1 MNATSH
7 SSIVLCRFL
16 KTFCM
21 CGQNI
26 VISFRLTAILHQ
38 RHLGHNHKDA
48 QANASV
54 RAAFVHALGDVFQSI
69 SVLISALI
77 IYFKVCLS
85 NNSNSMNAVALAAC
99 VCQRKP
105 LYKVKTNKFWNLNIP
120 YIPKSC
126 LFLLGFESFK
136 KIQFDMVLRWNREH
150 LAFLDVSNG

>member
-1 MNATSH
+1 MQ
-7 SSIVLCRFL
+7 VFFKDFL
-16 KTFCM
+16 YVC
-21 CGQNI
+21 QNI

-77 IYFKVCLS
+77 IYFKVRVS
-85 NNSNSMNAVALAAC
+85 NDSNSMNTVTLAAR
-99 VCQRKP
+99 VCQHKP
-105 LYKVKTNKFWNLNIP
+105 PYNVKTNKFWDLNIP

-126 LFLLGFESFK
+126 LYLLGFES
-136 KIQFDMVLRWNREH
+136 LRKFSLTWC
-150 LAFLDVSNG
+150 